1 MNSCAKQNGPAGLCV
16 ESRYIHVKEEEEEK
30 EEQLTTEC
38 VSNHSIWV
46 MLESP
51 FMWPSKAVPPS
62 YTHEKFGTLK
72 LNPLSCQGEIMEVL
86 DYQNG

>member
-16 ESRYIHVKEEEEEK
+16 ESRYIHVKE

-72 LNPLSCQGEIMEVL
+72 LNPLSCQGEIMQVL